1 MEFEPDSGIESRKN
15 RGSTFLKMFRFDKA
29 RTPKNA
35 QEESHTSL
43 AAVDQSV
50 DYANYLIEIQEG
62 KQHILQGI
70 RDKTKPR
77 TTGNTLIKGDV

>member
-1 MEFEPDSGIESRKN
+1 
-15 RGSTFLKMFRFDKA
+15 MFRFDKA

-35 QEESHTSL
+35 QEESSASVL
-43 AAVDQSV
+43 DQSI

-70 RDKTKPR
+70 RDKTQQKQK
-77 TTGNTLIKGDV
+77 LIKANVHKEQIDFYDLRASGAANETSQRPKE